1 MGRMRVIFLI
11 LVLVSSFIVPVPQ
24 RVQAATLPAGFQETI
39 VYSGLTNPVNI
50 KFSPDGRVFVAEKSG
65 LIKVFDNLTDTS
77 PTVFADLRTNT
88 HNFWDRGML
97 GMALDP
103 NFPSNPYVY
112 VLYTFDAAI
121 GATPPRWGT
130 AGATSDGCPNPP
142 GATTDGC
149 LVSGR
154 LSRLQANGN
163 VMTGPEQVLIE
174 DWCQQFPSHSVGDLV
189 FGADGAL
196 YVSAGDGA
204 SFNTVDYGQFGNTN
218 GGFQRNPC
226 GDPPGGVGGSMTP
239 PTAQGGALRSQSL
252 RRAPGSPISLDG
264 AILRVD
270 PATGLGLPDNP
281 MASHADVNAR
291 RIIAYGLRNPFRIN
305 FRPGTNEIWVGDV
318 GWNNWEEIN
327 RIPNP
332 TDATV
337 ENFGWPCYEGNSR
350 QGGYDSANLN
360 ICENLYSEGSGAVTA
375 PYYAYSHN
383 SRVVSTE
390 SCPTGSSSIAGLAFQ
405 FGGETLYPVEYNNAL
420 FFADYSRD
428 CIWVMFQDGNGNPN
442 PATIQPFVQ
451 QAAAPVDIEMGPDG
465 NLYYADFDGGM
476 IRRIEYFSANQP
488 PIAIAAANLTSGSAP
503 LTVNFTSLGSMDPD
517 PGDTISFAWD
527 LDGDGAF
534 DDSTLSEPAF
544 DYPAGTYTVRLRV
557 TDNRGGFD
565 ISDPITI
572 TSGNTPPIAVIES
585 PSPGTTWDVGSVI
598 NFSGSATDAQD
609 GALPASAFMWTL
621 IMHHCPSNCHTHPI
635 QTFGAVDSGSFSA
648 PDHEYPSFLELQLTV
663 TDSGGLS
670 TTVSRQLDPRTVVL
684 DFHSNPNGLQISV
697 NAATQTTPFSTT
709 VIVGS
714 SNTIA
719 AVSPQTSGSTTYF
732 FQSWSDSGA
741 QTHTLIAP
749 ASRTMYTAVFTTMG
763 TGFPTAPIL
772 DTFNRPNGS
781 VGSNWS
787 GHPNSYSV
795 LSNQLDVIASGWLTI
810 LQWSPTSFGPDQE
823 AYVTLAQLDNASG
836 NEHALILKSQ
846 SIGGTLNGALYIMYD
861 HFNQWVQVWTHHSL
875 QGWVQQG
882 ADIPIVFAAGD
893 QFGARATADGTVEIY
908 RNGSLIGSRSISA
921 WPFSNSGGYIGLQF
935 VNAAAARA
943 DDFGGGNFTIGPT
956 PTATLTNTTTPTL
969 TATLTRTPTLTATA
983 TRTPTATN
991 TATSTPTATLTNTA
1005 TPTLTATLTRTPTF
1019 TATATRTPTV
1029 TSTATNTPTATLTNT
1044 ATPTLTPTF
1053 TATATRTPTA
1063 TNTAT
1068 ITPTSASTATRTN
1081 TPTRT
1086 PTATSTPVF
1095 TPTRTPT
1102 STKHRATRTPTP
1114 TNIPGGGGFPA
1125 APLLDTFNRPDG
1137 SPGSSWSG
1145 SVPAFSIVSDQL
1157 EVKSGGS
1164 FTHILWN
1171 STSYGSDQEAYV
1183 TFAQLDAAGGSEH
1196 ALILKS
1202 QSNSSTSN
1210 GLLYVK
1216 YDHTLRVVQVWTYH
1230 PSQGWV
1236 QQGATVPANFAAG
1249 DQFGVRATA
1258 DGTVEIYK
1266 NGTLLGS
1273 STITGWPLYNSSG
1286 YIGLWMV
1293 DADAARLD
1301 SFGGGNAP

>member
-1 MGRMRVIFLI
+1 MARMRVIFLV
-11 LVLVSSFIVPVPQ
+11 LVLVSSFIVPVP
-24 RVQAATLPAGFQETI
+24 RSAQAATLPAGFQETV

-65 LIKVFDNLTDTS
+65 LIKVFDNLTDTT

-189 FGADGAL
+189 FGGDGAL

-204 SFNTVDYGQFGNTN
+204 SFNNVDYGQFGNTN
-218 GGFQRNPC
+218 AGFSRNPC

-252 RRAPGSPISLDG
+252 RRGPGAPVTLDG

-281 MASHADVNAR
+281 LAGHADVNAR
-291 RIIAYGLRNPFRIN
+291 RIIAYGLRNPFRLN
-305 FRPGTNEIWVGDV
+305 FRPDTNEIWVGDV

-350 QGGYDSANLN
+350 QSGYDNANLS
-360 ICENLYSEGSGAVTA
+360 ICENLYSEGSSAVTT
-375 PYYAYSHN
+375 PYYAYSH
-383 SRVVSTE
+383 SSKVVSTDT
-390 SCPTGSSSIAGLAFQ
+390 CPTGSSSIAGVAFQ
-405 FGGETLYPVEYNNAL
+405 FGGETSYPVEYNNAL

-442 PATIQPFVQ
+442 PANIQPFVQ
-451 QAAAPVDIEMGPDG
+451 QAAAPVDVEMGPDG
-465 NLYYADFDGGM
+465 NLYYADFDGGT

-488 PIAIAAANLTSGSAP
+488 PIAIAAANPTNGSAP
-503 LTVNFTSLGSMDPD
+503 LTVNFSGASSSDPD
-517 PGDTISFAWD
+517 AGDTITFAWD

-534 DDSTLSEPAF
+534 DDSTVAEPTF
-544 DYPAGTYTVRLRV
+544 QYPAGSYTVRLRV
-557 TDNRGGFD
+557 TDNHGGFD

-572 TSGNTPPIAVIES
+572 TSGNSPPTPVIDT

-598 NFSGSATDAQD
+598 NFSGSASDAQD
-609 GALPASAFMWTL
+609 GSLPASAFTWTL

-635 QTFGAVDSGSFSA
+635 QTFNAVNSGSFTA

-684 DFHSNPNGLQISV
+684 NFQSSPSGLQVAV
-697 NAATQTTPFSTT
+697 NATTQTTPFSRT

-714 SNTIA
+714 SNTIS
-719 AVSPQTSGSTTYF
+719 AVSPQTSGPATYF
-732 FQSWSDSGA
+732 FQSWSDGGA

-749 ASRTMYTAVFTTMG
+749 APGATYTAAFTSVG
-763 TGFPTAPIL
+763 TAFPASPVL
-772 DTFNRPNGS
+772 DTFNRANGS
-781 VGSNWS
+781 IGSNWS
-787 GHPNSYSV
+787 GFPASFSI
-795 LSNQLDVIASGWLTI
+795 LTNQLDVVSPGWFTNI
-810 LQWSPTSFGPDQE
+810 LWSPTSFGPDQE
-823 AYVTLAQLDNASG
+823 AFVTLAQLDTVSG
-836 NEHALILKSQ
+836 NEHSLILKSQ
-846 SIGGTLNGALYIMYD
+846 STGGTPNGMLYVMYD
-861 HFNQWVQVWTHHSL
+861 HWNQIVQIWTHHSL

-882 ADIPIVFAAGD
+882 TDIPVVFAAGD
-893 QFGARATADGTVEIY
+893 QFGARAKADGTVEVY
-908 RNGSLIGSRSISA
+908 RNGALIGSRSVTA
-921 WPFSNSGGYIGLQF
+921 WPFYNSGGYIGLWF
-935 VNAAAARA
+935 VNAAAARVE
-943 DDFGGGNFTIGPT
+943 DFGGGNFTTGPT
-956 PTATLTNTTTPTL
+956 PTATLTNTPTRTPT
-969 TATLTRTPTLTATA
+969 ATVTRTPTLTATA
-983 TRTPTATN
+983 TRTPTSTATN
-991 TATSTPTATLTNTA
+991 TATFTPTA
-1005 TPTLTATLTRTPTF
+1005 
-1019 TATATRTPTV
+1019 TATATRT
-1029 TSTATNTPTATLTNT
+1029 NTPS
-1044 ATPTLTPTF
+1044 
-1053 TATATRTPTA
+1053 RTPTA
-1063 TNTAT
+1063 SNTPVF
-1068 ITPTSASTATRTN
+1068 TPTRTSTSTSTN

-1086 PTATSTPVF
+1086 PTATITN

-1102 STKHRATRTPTP
+1102 STP
-1114 TNIPGGGGFPA
+1114 TNTPGGSGFPA
-1125 APLLDTFNRPDG
+1125 APLLDNFNRANG
-1137 SPGSSWSG
+1137 SIGSSWSG
-1145 SVPAFSIVSDQL
+1145 SPSAFSILSNQL
-1157 EVKSGGS
+1157 DVTSAGW

-1171 STSYGSDQEAYV
+1171 STSYGANQEAYL
-1183 TFAQLDAAGGSEH
+1183 TFTQLDAAGGNEH

-1202 QSNSSTSN
+1202 QSSSSTSN
-1210 GLLYVK
+1210 GLLYVM
-1216 YDHTLRVVQVWTYH
+1216 YDHASQVVQVWTYH

-1236 QQGATVPANFAAG
+1236 QRGANIPVSFAAG
-1249 DQFGVRATA
+1249 DQFGVRAKA
-1258 DGTVEIYK
+1258 DGTVEVYK

-1273 STITGWPLYNSSG
+1273 RSITAWPFYNSGG

-1293 DADAARLD
+1293 NANAARLD